1 MPVLELERVAEEEV
15 AVGEEEEVSTRQEA
29 TIPAPADQSATS
41 VLQRERRRSS
51 VTKPPKKGRGNNKQ
65 KQKQKQKQR
74 ADEALLEVA
83 TQAAPIAAPPL
94 SRPPPMTTALARP
107 LPLLICSVGNPGAQY
122 ANTLHSAGHTVV
134 NKLAAHL
141 GGYTQFSK
149 DKSMGNGLVSRGS
162 GDWTLWQSTS
172 YMNESGKGVR
182 AAWMNFSK
190 MAEEGRL
197 VIVHDELEKPLGAV
211 SLRTAQGLSAK
222 GHNGIKSIL
231 AHLGNTP
238 FARIGIG
245 IGRPTSRQSDDVAR
259 YVLRKM
265 DANEKMAVEG
275 CVEEVV
281 KKLRLLEMGKG

>member
-1 MPVLELERVAEEEV
+1 MPVLELEKVDEDVAVREEESD
-15 AVGEEEEVSTRQEA
+15 AIRQEA

-51 VTKPPKKGRGNNKQ
+51 VTKPPKKGRGKNKQ
-65 KQKQKQKQR
+65 KQKNKQR
-74 ADEALLEVA
+74 ADEQLLDLA
-83 TQAAPIAAPPL
+83 TQAEPTAAPPL
-94 SRPPPMTTALARP
+94 SRPPPMTALARP
-107 LPLLICSVGNPGAQY
+107 LPLLICSVGNPGSQY
-122 ANTLHSAGHTVV
+122 ANTLHSAGHTVL

-162 GDWTLWQSTS
+162 GDWTLWQSTA

-182 AAWMNFSK
+182 AAWMNWSK
-190 MAEEGRL
+190 TAEEGRL

-265 DANEKMAVEG
+265 DANEKTAVEG

-281 KKLRLLEMGKG
+281 KKLKLLEMGKG